1 VKVVSSPA
9 KVEEIV
15 MTSHEIDDDAPFDL
29 PSDDDMPSDDDDV
42 PNVTT
47 TTSTTP
53 SSCTSCA
60 GFKNKIHYLQK
71 RLSWYKKTKANLQNK
86 VRKLE
91 AERNTLVT
99 GTPAGPAPPTAE
111 LDEQYSDDES
121 QDEHFGYAS
130 SMDYA
135 SLEESSQSVEEME
148 EEDTKN
154 TIRYCKMAISSFSCL
169 YMNRSEANLYN
180 ILQPDFILFIQCR

>member
-1 VKVVSSPA
+1 
-9 KVEEIV
+9 
-15 MTSHEIDDDAPFDL
+15 MTSHDIDDDAPFDL
-29 PSDDDMPSDDDDV
+29 PSDDDV
-42 PNVTT
+42 PDVTT

-60 GFKNKIHYLQK
+60 GLKNKINYLQK

-111 LDEQYSDDES
+111 FDEQYSDDES

-135 SLEESSQSVEEME
+135 FLEESSQSVEEME

-154 TIRYCKMAISSFSCL
+154 TIRCCKMAISCL